1 MWKTIFEKC
10 TYVSFWKTEGQTLQI
25 DSMKSLMFLLI
36 FSIIFGMFSFNTTTD
51 KSLAITNKTVN
62 TIQNTPFA
70 LVQLFTSQGCS
81 SCPSA
86 DVLLEKVEKEYEG
99 KNVFVLSY
107 HVDYWNRLGW
117 KDVFSKKEFSDMQYS
132 YSSKF
137 GGSSV
142 YTPQA
147 IVNGDVHFVGSNE
160 SKMDD
165 YLSKF
170 LKINPENTILLS
182 DIKKNRNQ
190 ITFNYKVEG
199 NASGKDLK
207 VALAIEKKETN
218 VNRGE
223 NSGRKLS
230 SVNIVVEQLEIS
242 LNKAEGKAS
251 IIIPDLV
258 ENDDPLTIIGFIQSQ
273 NFDITAAIQKKI

>member
-1 MWKTIFEKC
+1 MC
-10 TYVSFWKTEGQTLQI
+10 SFNNKPN
-25 DSMKSLMFLLI
+25 KSLE
-36 FSIIFGMFSFNTTTD
+36 SV
-51 KSLAITNKTVN
+51 NKTTGTFEN
-62 TIQNTPFA
+62 KPFA
-70 LVQLFTSQGCS
+70 IVQLFTSQGCS

-117 KDVFSKKEFSDMQYS
+117 KDVFSRKEFSDMQYN

-147 IVNGDVHFVGSNE
+147 IVNGDVHFVGSSE
-160 SKMDD
+160 TKMNGN
-165 YLSKF
+165 LSKF
-170 LKINPENTILLS
+170 LKLNAENTILLYNVKQHG
-182 DIKKNRNQ
+182 DQ
-190 ITFNYKVEG
+190 ISFNYKVEG
-199 NASGKDLK
+199 AITGKDLK

-218 VNRGE
+218 VKRGE

-230 SVNIVVEQLEIS
+230 SVNIVVAQLEIP
-242 LNKAEGKAS
+242 LNENEGRGS
-251 IIIPDLV
+251 ILIPDLV
-258 ENDDPLTIIGFIQSQ
+258 EEGDPLTLIGFTQSQ
-273 NFDITAAIQKKI
+273 NFDITAATQQKI

>member
-1 MWKTIFEKC
+1 MKIL
-10 TYVSFWKTEGQTLQI
+10 VS
-25 DSMKSLMFLLI
+25 LL
-36 FSIIFGMFSFNTTTD
+36 FFPLLYGMCSFNKEPD
-51 KSLAITNKTVN
+51 KSLGIISN
-62 TIQNTPFA
+62 TINTLENKPFA
-70 LVQLFTSQGCS
+70 IVQLFTSQGCS

-117 KDVFSKKEFSDMQYS
+117 KDVFSKKEFSNMQYS

-147 IVNGDVHFVGSNE
+147 IVNGDVHFVGSSE
-160 SKMDD
+160 AKMGSS
-165 YLSKF
+165 LSKF
-170 LKINPENTILLS
+170 LKLNAENTLVLS
-182 DIKKNRNQ
+182 EINKNGNQ

-199 NASGKDLK
+199 NVSGKDLK
-207 VALAIEKKETN
+207 VALAIVKKETN
-218 VNRGE
+218 VKRGE

-230 SVNIVVEQLEIS
+230 SVNIVVEQQEIL
-242 LNKAEGKAS
+242 LNNKEGRGS
-251 IIIPDLV
+251 IEIPDLI
-258 ENDDPLTIIGFIQSQ
+258 ENGDSLNLVGFVQSQ
-273 NFDITAAIQKKI
+273 NFDITAAAQQKI